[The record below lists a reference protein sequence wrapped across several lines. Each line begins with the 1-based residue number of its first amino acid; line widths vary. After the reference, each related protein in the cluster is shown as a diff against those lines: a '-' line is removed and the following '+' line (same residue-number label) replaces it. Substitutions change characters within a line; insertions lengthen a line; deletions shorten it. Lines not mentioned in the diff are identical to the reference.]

1 MNCEE
6 YVISIVSNIYPVEER
21 IEALET
27 VLHEEQTGRVQCC
40 MRNRWLRN
48 GATRGVGG

>member
-1 MNCEE
+1 MK
-6 YVISIVSNIYPVEER
+6 SILSNIYADEER

-27 VLHEEQTGRVQCC
+27 VLLEEKTGRVQCC

-48 GATRGVGG
+48 GATRGADI